1 MANESILRFVNGG
14 GYVYAD
20 VATVTFNFNMQ
31 VFNASYTHTV
41 DIKRGSTTILSLS
54 LGSLPADYTSKSVT
68 LSSAQRTTLLN
79 SMTDVAWFTATYV
92 LTTYNNNTVVG
103 TSTYEDV
110 IATTSAN
117 SGPTANAFTYKDT
130 NATSVAMTGNNQVL
144 IAGVSTLQI
153 NGISGSAR
161 NGASLVGFKV
171 NSLNTPMRP
180 SGTQYISPSA
190 TTYDYGTYAYGYNHA
205 YVPDRIWLRATDSRG
220 YEGWSYTEVA
230 TVYQYSNPQLENY
243 SVRRASDQTKVNLS
257 FSGTF
262 SNILT
267 NTVSLKYRYKEAGG
281 SYNAYTTVSPTTSGG
296 TFTYTAS
303 NLGTFDLTKTYEF
316 EVVVTDTFNS
326 TTVTITVP
334 TRESLISF
342 RGQAL
347 GLGTIPTTDHVI
359 EVGSEFAL
367 HANGMDNMAL
377 VMPYGFSTNGGQ
389 SAPSSFTY
397 APGYVRIARVQFLS
411 GAGQQ
416 LGPSTLPIKFKLIAA
431 DRAATAELTMRFN
444 GYWVNATDLH
454 LSNATVYFNY
464 SNVSGLS
471 YGDSSF
477 FVKEISGGLFDF
489 YAQLNDVYDHLT
501 VYTYA
506 PEKTQGHIKVI
517 YEDDYIATA
526 DAPAASSTVK
536 YATAFSF
543 NKLTVENGSL
553 VATGKNNVM
562 NYMPYSWEA
571 KSSEDPQAA
580 GYMRIATVSITGN
593 YCINPIVFEVYLRGT
608 GYKSILY
615 LSFTSTDGTPN
626 NSGTEPTIN
635 GFVWEGNR
643 VCSAYVIRTSAYV
656 WDVYIQKQSTNER
669 ATVYVYT
676 SANFQSKANITYT
689 TAPVVSSIP
698 SGATTAS
705 IPSRPPIRLQSG
717 QYYSAGNF
725 SLDMNNSDIIGA
737 NSIYFRDVSDGWSE
751 GVHFIDSNSKYDTIY
766 ALNGVPYFMKTHSV
780 NANDGTQY
788 EILTTNSV
796 RDYVTAEW
804 DENDWHCVA
813 WKNGRRECWKTITYA
828 VPANGWSAWG
838 SVYEAQPTTAVQP
851 AYPSSFFGSAPTLQC
866 TVTGTS
872 GAIGYELY
880 GNNTK
885 TQAPKIIV
893 LRPNSLGSAA
903 TFYVHLYAIGSS
915 T

>member
-14 GYVYAD
+14 GYVYVDA
-20 VATVTFNFNMQ
+20 ATVTFNFNMQ

-117 SGPTANAFTYKDT
+117 SGPTVNAFTYKDT
-130 NATSVAMTGNNQVL
+130 NATSVAMTGNNQAL

-153 NGISGSAR
+153 NGISGTAR
-161 NGASLVGFKV
+161 NGASLVGFFV
-171 NSLNTPMRP
+171 YSYNIPSRP
-180 SGTQYISPSA
+180 YPYLSPSA
-190 TTYDYGTYAYGYNHA
+190 TSYNYGTYAEGRNNIS
-205 YVPDRIWLRATDSRG
+205 VPDTLRVGVYDSRG
-220 YEGWSYTEVA
+220 YQGNYAVNVP
-230 TVYQYSNPQLENY
+230 TVYAYSRPTLESY
-243 SVRRASDQTKVNLS
+243 SVRRATDQTKVNISLS
-257 FSGTF
+257 GLY

-267 NTVSLKYRYKEAGG
+267 NTVSAKYRYKEKGG
-281 SYNAYTTVSPTTSGG
+281 SFGSYTTVTLTVSSG
-296 TFTYTAS
+296 TFTYSAS
-303 NLGTFDLTKTYEF
+303 NIGTFDITKNYEF
-316 EVVVTDTFNS
+316 EIVVSDSFNS
-326 TTVTITVP
+326 TTVLVTLP
-334 TRESLISF
+334 SRESLISF
-342 RGQAL
+342 RDQAL
-347 GLGTIPTTDHVI
+347 GLGTIPTTDHVV

-389 SAPSSFTY
+389 SAPSSFSY

-416 LGPSTLPIKFKLIAA
+416 LGPSTLPIKFKIIAA

-553 VATGKNNVM
+553 VATGKYNHFD
-562 NYMPYSWEA
+562 YMPNSFQTGYSNGNT
-571 KSSEDPQAA
+571 
-580 GYMRIATVSITGN
+580 GYIKIAQVNITGTWN
-593 YCINPIVFEVYLRGT
+593 GGAITFVVARVTDDRPVSLYLRFPNENTSDPTTCTLTYDSVHGT
-608 GYKSILY
+608 SLGQPFTAFAYKEG
-615 LSFTSTDGTPN
+615 TSQ
-626 NSGTEPTIN
+626 
-635 GFVWEGNR
+635 W
-643 VCSAYVIRTSAYV
+643 A
-656 WDVYIQKQSTNER
+656 
-669 ATVYVYT
+669 VYVRKGGAGDNIDVRTYVPYYQEQRCT
-676 SANFQSKANITYT
+676 ITYVE
-689 TAPVVSSIP
+689 ARYASVP
-698 SGATTAS
+698 SGAILATPVPLYGTTPTFTKS
-705 IPSRPPIRLQSG
+705 SG
-717 QYYSAGNF
+717 NGEVSNLSLWRSGNICQLKMTLTMGTTSVGGNLVEGNF
-725 SLDMNNSDIIGA
+725 SGIPSPITGSTGITYNGS
-737 NSIYFRDVSDGWSE
+737 
-751 GVHFIDSNSKYDTIY
+751 T
-766 ALNGVPYFMKTHSV
+766 ALVAFLSA
-780 NANDGTQY
+780 NANHT
-788 EILTTNSV
+788 LTV
-796 RDYVTAEW
+796 RV
-804 DENDWHCVA
+804 
-813 WKNGRRECWKTITYA
+813 I
-828 VPANGWSAWG
+828 
-838 SVYEAQPTTAVQP
+838 
-851 AYPSSFFGSAPTLQC
+851 GSA
-866 TVTGTS
+866 VTSTTS
-872 GAIGYELY
+872 TSTFSMLY
-880 GNNTK
+880 LTNE
-885 TQAPKIIV
+885 
-893 LRPNSLGSAA
+893 
-903 TFYVHLYAIGSS
+903 
-915 T
+915 